1 MTKTNIGLSHSQ
13 TETGSIILKGILSDE
28 VVLQAKTRSFHWNV
42 TGMHFSQLHTFFE
55 SQYDQLGDYIDDTAE
70 RIRQLGLATPGNLSD
85 FLSLTRLK
93 EASGSLT
100 DRDMLSQLLNDHET
114 IIKQLR
120 VDIDATTGAG
130 DAGNSDFLTALLEG
144 HEKMAWM
151 LRSYLS

>member
-13 TETGSIILKGILSDE
+13 TETVSVILKAILSDE
-28 VVLQAKTRSFHWNV
+28 VVLQAKTRNFHWNV

-93 EASGSLT
+93 EATGTLS
-100 DRDMLSQLLNDHET
+100 DKEMLSQLLNDHET
-114 IIKQLR
+114 IINQLR

-130 DAGNSDFLTALLEG
+130 DAGNSDFLTALLEV

>member
-13 TETGSIILKGILSDE
+13 TETVSIILKGILSDE
-28 VVLQAKTRSFHWNV
+28 VVLQAKTRNFHWNV

-70 RIRQLGLATPGNLSD
+70 RIRQLGLASPGNLSD
-85 FLSLTRLK
+85 FLALTRLK

-100 DRDMLSQLLNDHET
+100 DKDMLSQLLNDHET